1 MWSCIRARWAM
12 RISDEL
18 NWFEKGLCRVAEPFF
33 CVKGTV
39 FSGMGVRIATAVN
52 RSLVRNDTVNKKCR
66 GRRDTWVPP
75 YGTVCRGGRPCPPG
89 PDNATPCRAG
99 PVCPAVGAG
108 KIRVG
113 PSGKSAK
120 RCQWQM
126 KRAGFEEVPRLADT
140 TVTGNRLARRWATAG
155 PYGSVTRGAMG
166 GRPQGSPLRMGCKRC
181 GGQATTRVAPTVGII
196 WGHEVFLFSCKF
208 ILEKQLGICYTLHY
222 SGNKFLSA

>member
-1 MWSCIRARWAM
+1 MTEIERICVSFRDQSADWSWESVIPLYQGRG
-12 RISDEL
+12 E
-18 NWFEKGLCRVAEPFF
+18 
-33 CVKGTV
+33 
-39 FSGMGVRIATAVN
+39 RIATAVN
-52 RSLVRNDTVNKKCR
+52 RSLVRNDRFFARSAVQVRRR
-66 GRRDTWVPP
+66 GEGTPP
-75 YGTVCRGGRPCPPG
+75 YGTVCRGGRLCPPA

-140 TVTGNRLARRWATAG
+140 TVAGNRLARRWATAG
-155 PYGSVTRGAMG
+155 PYGSATRGAMG

-181 GGQATTRVAPTVGII
+181 SGQATTRVALTEAGL
-196 WGHEVFLFSCKF
+196 WGHEDFFVFMQ
-208 ILEKQLGICYTLHY
+208 IYTGKTAWDLLY
-222 SGNKFLSA
+222 SSL

>member
-1 MWSCIRARWAM
+1 M
-12 RISDEL
+12 REGKSIFGD
-18 NWFEKGLCRVAEPFF
+18 G
-33 CVKGTV
+33 G
-39 FSGMGVRIATAVN
+39 RIATT
-52 RSLVRNDTVNKKCR
+52 SDTGHWFRNDTVNKKCR

-75 YGTVCRGGRPCPPG
+75 YGTVCRGGQLCPPG

-120 RCQWQM
+120 RCQWQK

-155 PYGSVTRGAMG
+155 PYGSVARGAMG

-181 GGQATTRVAPTVGII
+181 SGQATARVAPTGTYII
-196 WGHEVFLFSCKF
+196 N
-208 ILEKQLGICYTLHY
+208 T
-222 SGNKFLSA
+222 